1 MDGNR
6 ASGALVD
13 LGSHMFDF
21 TRWLLGEVQGVGARL
36 TQAIDRSAFKRE
48 PTNDNA
54 AVTLAL
60 QGGTLVQ
67 VHVSLAVAYGDAIA
81 RLRTEFHGDE
91 GTLEAQQDFLG
102 STPGVRLRGCRRGET
117 LQDLATPAD
126 LLAGTDPADPFSP
139 YRLHSAGPRHF
150 VDAILAGKPPSP
162 SFLDGMKAQEVI
174 DAATRSSAEE
184 RWVDLT

>member
-1 MDGNR
+1 MDGSR
-6 ASGALVD
+6 ATGALGD

-36 TQAIDRSAFKRE
+36 TQAIDRSAFE
-48 PTNDNA
+48 GGPTNDNA

-67 VHVSLAVAYGDAIA
+67 VHVSTAVAYSAIV

-174 DAATRSSAEE
+174 DAAARSSAEA
-184 RWVDLT
+184 RWVDLA